1 MAIVKSWS
9 GLNDTV
15 TALVELE
22 KTDAFEYEG
31 KYEWHNF
38 YPDLVAVRLISGS
51 PNRLPVVL
59 AIYANPPYTTVKWGD
74 GSTTT
79 VKCCEDDTYSEAQGF
94 AAALTKKLY
103 GGKKESSS
111 RVKKFVSEHVVRQ
124 QKKAKKKPVADN
136 TSEENGSAAAQ

>member
-9 GLNDTV
+9 GFGGTV

-22 KTDAFEYEG
+22 MTDAFEYDE
-31 KYEWHNF
+31 KYGRRNHHG
-38 YPDLVAVRLISGS
+38 PVPVRLISAGA
-51 PNRLPVVL
+51 NRIPAVL

-103 GGKKESSS
+103 GGRNESSS
-111 RVKKFVSEHVVRQ
+111 HVKKFVAEHVIRQ
-124 QKKAKKKPVADN
+124 QKKGKKKNSNNVESADA
-136 TSEENGSAAAQ
+136 TA

>member
-1 MAIVKSWS
+1 MAIVKSVEALS
-9 GLNDTV
+9 GLNGPI

-22 KTDAFEYEG
+22 MTDAFVYDPSGDRE
-31 KYEWHNF
+31 
-38 YPDLVAVRLISGS
+38 VRLISAGAS
-51 PNRLPVVL
+51 RIPDVL

-103 GGKKESSS
+103 GGRNESSS
-111 RVKKFVSEHVVRQ
+111 HVKKFVAEHVVRQ
-124 QKKAKKKPVADN
+124 QKKGKKKNSNNV
-136 TSEENGSAAAQ
+136 ENAESANATA

>member
-1 MAIVKSWS
+1 MAIVKSFS
-9 GLNDTV
+9 GLDGTA

-22 KTDAFEYEG
+22 MTDAFVYDPSGDRE
-31 KYEWHNF
+31 
-38 YPDLVAVRLISGS
+38 VRIISAGAS
-51 PNRLPVVL
+51 RIPSVL

-103 GGKKESSS
+103 GGRNESSS
-111 RVKKFVSEHVVRQ
+111 HVKKFVAEHVVRQ
-124 QKKAKKKPVADN
+124 QKKGKKKNSNNVENVESADA
-136 TSEENGSAAAQ
+136 TA